1 MILICE
7 ELLFWSPK
15 LCVVKIFCKSNNF
28 PMVLSPYGKG
38 NDNMVRVLSSCAD
51 WKKDSW
57 HAFLFLPLFL
67 HGTLSTPRLVVWR
80 MKHAFDLSA
89 LQITTCRIR
98 LSSSHYNFSQQ
109 SGTLFK
115 FVETEAFL
123 RGLNKLKQSSLMSM
137 LSSPT
142 LVKLCI
148 Q

>member
-1 MILICE
+1 MKNYCFE
-7 ELLFWSPK
+7 AQSCVWS
-15 LCVVKIFCKSNNF
+15 KSF
-28 PMVLSPYGKG
+28 AS
-38 NDNMVRVLSSCAD
+38 RVI
-51 WKKDSW
+51 
-57 HAFLFLPLFL
+57 FLFCYHHMERGMITWCGCLAHVLIERRIHGMHFFYLYFL

-89 LQITTCRIR
+89 LQITCRIR

-137 LSSPT
+137 LSSPII
-142 LVKLCI
+142 VKLWI